1 MPVPWHWNRPYSRRK
16 ALERR
21 GDVVTKEEY
30 RERTRVRL
38 EEMEAQIEELM
49 AQATRSDYD
58 EYLTDIRA
66 KQESAQAR
74 LAALEE
80 ASGEGWQELRTQ
92 LDKAVS
98 DVQNALFVITS
109 DSEWLD
115 NVARYVEK
123 A

>member
-1 MPVPWHWNRPYSRRK
+1 M
-16 ALERR
+16 
-21 GDVVTKEEY
+21 VTKEEY
-30 RERTRVRL
+30 RERTRARL